1 MNEETEIFDI
11 VDEHDEVIG
20 SASREEVHRK
30 GLKHRSVHLL
40 VFNRKGE
47 VLLQKRSMQKD
58 TFPDTWDSTVSGH
71 VDSGEDYDQSVIRE
85 SIEEMGIEFDSVP
98 EKMFKI
104 TACEETGQEFCWIYC
119 HHHDGPFSPNE
130 DEISEARWFSPEE
143 LENLP
148 LQDSSIFS
156 PAFSLIWRMLM
167 RDSESDSS
175 MQT

>member
-1 MNEETEIFDI
+1 MNEQTEIFDI
-11 VDEHDEVIG
+11 VDECDEVIG

-130 DEISEARWFSPEE
+130 DEISEVRWFSPEE

-167 RDSESDSS
+167 RDSGSDSS

>member
-1 MNEETEIFDI
+1 MNEQTEIFDI
-11 VDEHDEVIG
+11 VDECDEVIG

>member
-104 TACEETGQEFCWIYC
+104 TACEETGQEFCWIYR
-119 HHHDGPFSPNE
+119 HHHDGPFFPNE

>member
-104 TACEETGQEFCWIYC
+104 TACEETGQEFCWIYR
-119 HHHDGPFSPNE
+119 HHHDGPCSPNE